1 MASPIL
7 VTKLYIPPTRSEIVQ
22 RPALIEYLNNG
33 LDRKLTLVS
42 APAGFGKTTL
52 LSHWLDQLGENN
64 ANLKFRFSWL
74 SLDDEDN
81 DLTRFLTYF
90 VSALNRTQGIETK
103 IGEGALNIL
112 KSPQPPPASAI
123 LTTIINEITAIP
135 EKIVFVFD
143 DYHLIDNQLVNDA
156 VAFLIE
162 NLPPQLQLVI
172 ATRQDPHLSLG
183 RLRAQDQVTDLRAAD
198 LRFTLTETATFL
210 NQIMGLNLS
219 SEDIAGLET
228 RTEGWIAGLQ
238 LAAISLQGSDD
249 RRAFIKSF
257 SGGHRLVLDFL
268 IEEVLGQQPENI
280 RNFLLQTAILNRMT
294 GSLCDALTGQDDG
307 QQTLE
312 TLDRANLFIIPLDNE
327 RRWYRYHHLFADL
340 LRQRFKQTQ
349 SELFPILHSKA
360 SQWFEENK
368 FIDKAIN
375 HALLADDL
383 ERATSLIEL
392 HIDDLWSQG
401 ENHKLRG
408 WLEKIPVAR
417 LKSKP
422 NLCIFHAWYL
432 YLGGQV
438 DKAETI
444 LQLAEQAIDTA
455 KFDQAVLKGRIAAVR
470 AFIMASKMDLQSIIQ
485 YGHQALEYLPETELN
500 WRSLTTIVSG
510 DAQAYMG
517 DTTAAYET
525 RIEALKAWE
534 AIGNIYWILVA
545 NQKLASTLRAKGQ
558 LQRTIE
564 ICQQQM
570 QVVNEFGLSQTRA
583 ICWLLALW
591 GETLAEI
598 NDLETATQLKEQI
611 IELTRHN
618 QDPAMISWNCIC
630 LMRISFSKGDISG
643 AIDTIQEMEKWALE
657 SKVQPF
663 YRDLISV
670 WQTRIWLVQD
680 NMEAATQ
687 WAHEHEKNI
696 DGGIPFLREIENIV
710 LARVYIAQGRLDEA
724 IDLLQHLRESAE
736 MGGRISKAIEIMIL
750 QSLSYQAR
758 DETDQAVSVLEKALC
773 LAKPEG
779 FIRIFV
785 DEGPPMARL
794 LYKAL
799 ENGISPEYVQRL
811 LAAFPVAESGED
823 TSTKG
828 PVDQSGLID
837 PLSEREIE
845 VLQMIAN
852 GLTNQEISDRLFLSV
867 HTVKT
872 HTRNIYGKL
881 GAHHRTE
888 AVVKAK
894 AFGIL

>member
-1 MASPIL
+1 
-7 VTKLYIPPTRSEIVQ
+7 
-22 RPALIEYLNNG
+22 
-33 LDRKLTLVS
+33 
-42 APAGFGKTTL
+42 
-52 LSHWLDQLGENN
+52 
-64 ANLKFRFSWL
+64 
-74 SLDDEDN
+74 
-81 DLTRFLTYF
+81 
-90 VSALNRTQGIETK
+90 
-103 IGEGALNIL
+103 
-112 KSPQPPPASAI
+112 
-123 LTTIINEITAIP
+123 
-135 EKIVFVFD
+135 
-143 DYHLIDNQLVNDA
+143 
-156 VAFLIE
+156 
-162 NLPPQLQLVI
+162 
-172 ATRQDPHLSLG
+172 
-183 RLRAQDQVTDLRAAD
+183 
-198 LRFTLTETATFL
+198 
-210 NQIMGLNLS
+210 
-219 SEDIAGLET
+219 
-228 RTEGWIAGLQ
+228 
-238 LAAISLQGSDD
+238 
-249 RRAFIKSF
+249 
-257 SGGHRLVLDFL
+257 
-268 IEEVLGQQPENI
+268 
-280 RNFLLQTAILNRMT
+280 
-294 GSLCDALTGQDDG
+294 
-307 QQTLE
+307 
-312 TLDRANLFIIPLDNE
+312 
-327 RRWYRYHHLFADL
+327 
-340 LRQRFKQTQ
+340 
-349 SELFPILHSKA
+349 
-360 SQWFEENK
+360 
-368 FIDKAIN
+368 
-375 HALLADDL
+375 
-383 ERATSLIEL
+383 
-392 HIDDLWSQG
+392 
-401 ENHKLRG
+401 
-408 WLEKIPVAR
+408 
-417 LKSKP
+417 
-422 NLCIFHAWYL
+422 
-432 YLGGQV
+432 
-438 DKAETI
+438 
-444 LQLAEQAIDTA
+444 
-455 KFDQAVLKGRIAAVR
+455 
-470 AFIMASKMDLQSIIQ
+470 
-485 YGHQALEYLPETELN
+485 
-500 WRSLTTIVSG
+500 
-510 DAQAYMG
+510 
-517 DTTAAYET
+517 
-525 RIEALKAWE
+525 
-534 AIGNIYWILVA
+534 
-545 NQKLASTLRAKGQ
+545 
-558 LQRTIE
+558 
-564 ICQQQM
+564 
-570 QVVNEFGLSQTRA
+570 
-583 ICWLLALW
+583 
-591 GETLAEI
+591 
-598 NDLETATQLKEQI
+598 
-611 IELTRHN
+611 
-618 QDPAMISWNCIC
+618 MISWNCIC